1 MLPGDGHFSLGIFG
15 QIGNL
20 RQRPWAVD
28 AKRAKAAIFRW
39 ASSVKLA
46 IFGRD
51 RGPSMRTSEGGRF
64 SLGIFGQV
72 GNLRQRPWA
81 IDANERR
88 RPFFVGHLRSS
99 WQSSAKTAGHRCER
113 AKTATFRGE
122 SSVKLATFGLLEF
135 IGKSG
140 YNGTQPT
147 PPARGPRLSCLSVRA
162 GRSTQSMSL
171 LMRLSP
177 YLLSLLLLANQGLQ
191 AGEPAA
197 NPALAEAFA

>member
-72 GNLRQRPWA
+72 GNLRLRRGA
-81 IDANERR
+81 IDANERS
-88 RPFFVGHLRSS
+88 RPFFVGHLRAS

-113 AKTATFRGE
+113 AKAAIFRWA
-122 SSVKLATFGLLEF
+122 SSVKLAIFG
-135 IGKSG
+135 KD
-140 YNGTQPT
+140 
-147 PPARGPRLSCLSVRA
+147 RGSSMRTSEDGHFSWGIFGQVGHLRFA
-162 GRSTQSMSL
+162 GIHRQIWI
-171 LMRLSP
+171 
-177 YLLSLLLLANQGLQ
+177 
-191 AGEPAA
+191 
-197 NPALAEAFA
+197 